1 MADDDLELRLG
12 RIGDAGRGR
21 LQSHSI
27 KALRIAGR
35 TGARALHRY
44 GHLKPGSIRRG
55 TGAGLRAA
63 NGLINPGGRRIIVK
77 ARYAVIKAGDLGTA
91 CAHLNYILRDGVTRD
106 GEAGELYTAGDDHA
120 GAAAFLQRSENDPH
134 QFRFIIAPEDSDR
147 IADLKPFICDLVA
160 QMEHDL
166 DVRLDW
172 VAVDHFNTGHP
183 HSHLVIRGRDRDGRE
198 LVMARDYI
206 AYGIRARAQALVT
219 LELGPETEIERMRKL
234 TKEVDQERLTRLDRK
249 IVGRVVE
256 GILTVT
262 AAHAS
267 DPLQH
272 SLQIG
277 RLQTLSR
284 LGLAT
289 ELQQGVW
296 RLDPALETKLR
307 AFGERADT
315 FKMMQRAL
323 RVAGIERGAADLAIF
338 ERGTRKAQLIGKIAG
353 VGRIDEITDRSWVVI
368 DALDGRAHYAELGQ
382 LTPAEVPSRGMVVA
396 LTGNRLKGKPSGAPR
411 LKVLSAVALNKLP
424 AYDGPTWLDQA
435 LLKRQTLD
443 NHAREFA
450 AELKEALANRVEW
463 LASKGLAI
471 RTSTGELEIK
481 PQLIAALRQRETQR
495 LASALGRELRS
506 AYLPLEPGARI
517 SGIYERSVSTPTGR
531 LAIIRREDTFTLA
544 PWQPSLEPFRGRAVT
559 GITTPSRVS
568 WSLDRGRG
576 LPGRA

>member
-1 MADDDLELRLG
+1 MADDDLELKLG
-12 RIGDAGRGR
+12 RIGDAGRAR
-21 LQSHSI
+21 LQSHST

-35 TGARALHRY
+35 SGARAVRQY

-55 TGAGLRAA
+55 TGTGLRAA
-63 NGLINPGGRRIIVK
+63 NGLIAPGGRRVIVK

-91 CAHLNYILRDGVTRD
+91 RAHLHYILRDGVTRD
-106 GEAGELYTAGDDHA
+106 GEAGELYTAGNDRAD
-120 GAAAFLQRSENDPH
+120 AAAFLQRSESDPH
-134 QFRFIIAPEDSDR
+134 QFRFIIAPEDRDR
-147 IADLKPFICDLVA
+147 IANLKPFIRDLVA

-166 DVRLDW
+166 DARLDW

-183 HSHLVIRGRDRDGRE
+183 HTHLVIRGRDRDGRE

-219 LELGPETEIERMRKL
+219 LELGPETEIERLRKL

-249 IVGRVVE
+249 IVGRTVD

-267 DPLQH
+267 DAQQQ

-277 RLQTLSR
+277 RLQTLGR

-289 ELQQGVW
+289 ELQPGIW

-307 AFGERADT
+307 ALGERADT

-323 RVAGIERGAADLAIF
+323 REAGIERGAADLAVF
-338 ERGTRKAQLIGKIAG
+338 ERGTRRGPLIGKVAG
-353 VGRIDEITDRSWVVI
+353 VDHADEITDRSWVVI
-368 DALDGRAHYAELGQ
+368 DALDGRVHYAELGR
-382 LTPAEVPSRGMVVA
+382 LSPSEVPSRGMIVA
-396 LTGNRLKGKPSGAPR
+396 LTGSRLNGKPTGTPR
-411 LKVLSAVALNKLP
+411 LEVLSTVELKQLP
-424 AYDGPTWLDQA
+424 PYDGPTWLDQA
-435 LLKRQTLD
+435 LLKHRTLD
-443 NHAREFA
+443 DHARGFV
-450 AELKEALANRVEW
+450 AELEEALVVRAEW
-463 LASKGLAI
+463 LASKGFVG
-471 RTSTGELEIK
+471 RTSTGEIEIK

-495 LASALGRELRS
+495 VAAALARELK
-506 AYLPLEPGARI
+506 ATYLPPEPGARI

-531 LAIIRREDTFTLA
+531 LAIIRQEDTFTLA
-544 PWQPSLEPFRGRAVT
+544 PWRPSLEPFRGRPVT
-559 GITTPSRVS
+559 RITTPSRVS

>member
-1 MADDDLELRLG
+1 MADDDLELKLG
-12 RIGDAGRGR
+12 RIGDAGRAR
-21 LQSHSI
+21 LQSHST

-35 TGARALHRY
+35 TGARAVRQY

-55 TGAGLRAA
+55 TGTGLRAA
-63 NGLINPGGRRIIVK
+63 NGLIAPGGRRVIVK
-77 ARYAVIKAGDLGTA
+77 ARYAVIKAGDLGSA
-91 CAHLNYILRDGVTRD
+91 RAHLHYILRDGVTRE
-106 GEAGELYTAGDDHA
+106 GEAGQLYTASDDYA
-120 GAAAFLQRSENDPH
+120 DAAAFLQRSENDPH

-147 IADLKPFICDLVA
+147 IADLKPFIRDLVA

-166 DVRLDW
+166 DARLDW

-183 HSHLVIRGRDRDGRE
+183 HTHLVIRGRDRDGRE

-206 AYGIRARAQALVT
+206 AYGVRARAQALVT
-219 LELGPETEIERMRKL
+219 LELGPETEIERLRKL

-249 IVGRVVE
+249 IVGRAVD

-267 DPLQH
+267 DAQPQ
-272 SLQIG
+272 SLLIG
-277 RLQTLSR
+277 RLQTLGR

-289 ELQQGVW
+289 ELQPGVW
-296 RLDPALETKLR
+296 RLDPALEPKLR
-307 AFGERADT
+307 ALGERADT

-323 RVAGIERGAADLAIF
+323 REAGIERGAADLAVF
-338 ERGTRKAQLIGKIAG
+338 ERGTRKAPVIGKVAG
-353 VGRIDEITDRSWVVI
+353 MGMVDEITDRSWVVI
-368 DALDGRAHYAELGQ
+368 DAFDGRVHYAELGR
-382 LTPAEVPSRGMVVA
+382 LTPSEVPSRGMIVA
-396 LTGNRLKGKPSGAPR
+396 LTGDQLNGKPTSTPR
-411 LKVLSAVALNKLP
+411 LEVLSTVELKQLP
-424 AYDGPTWLDQA
+424 AYDGPTWLDRM
-435 LLKRQTLD
+435 LLTHRKLEDRS
-443 NHAREFA
+443 RGFA
-450 AELKEALANRVEW
+450 VELNEALAVRAEW
-463 LASKGLAI
+463 LTSKGLAR

-481 PQLIAALRQRETQR
+481 PQLIAALRDRETLR
-495 LASALGRELRS
+495 LANVLSRELRA

-517 SGIYERSVSTPTGR
+517 SGTYEQSVSTPTGR

-544 PWQPSLEPFRGRAVT
+544 PWRPSLEPFRGRPVT